1 MSRAGATVLFLR
13 GQKSLHFEKNIF
25 GHGISSRYDMD
36 MLYNCRKF
44 KKDGALMIRGRRQQ
58 KKIKYR
64 QRLPQ
69 VAVSC
74 YSGSDERCGDSCGWD
89 MIPSGKNV
97 RFRDSGREL
106 YAPDDCKAEAV
117 FGGGRDDTDFSVSRL
132 AVALSD
138 GMGKGEAA
146 ARESERAVNSVLPL
160 LKAGMDPE
168 MALQVLNLLWSMSN
182 RKEMF
187 PTMDLALLDPV
198 SRELVVYKTG
208 AAPTVIVRA
217 PRCRPGQQGLAG
229 PVAGSRMKKHLGL
242 VAIQRPAAE
251 QPGRTGA
258 CLKGAGKSAACRP
271 ELRGQAPACSI
282 PPEQFEIFTAPAA
295 PMGVTEYSEI
305 PSISTLVMPGDLI
318 IMMTDGVAD
327 SLRSSSGNT
336 EHEKTDSV
344 CSDTGRS
351 ASDAGTDRTEVSL
364 CDYPELDWLRRL
376 LNRIKSRNLQ
386 TICDLIIREA
396 ALNYG
401 NREKDDMTVVVI
413 RV

>member
-1 MSRAGATVLFLR
+1 
-13 GQKSLHFEKNIF
+13 
-25 GHGISSRYDMD
+25 
-36 MLYNCRKF
+36 
-44 KKDGALMIRGRRQQ
+44 MIKGRRQQ

-69 VAVSC
+69 VAASC

-97 RFRDSGREL
+97 RFHDSSRERITP
-106 YAPDDCKAEAV
+106 ADCKAKAV
-117 FGGGRDDTDFSVSRL
+117 FGGGRDDTDFSGGRL
-132 AVALSD
+132 AVVISD

-160 LKAGMDPE
+160 MKAGMDHE

-182 RKEMF
+182 RKELF
-187 PTMDLALLDPV
+187 PTMDLALLDPA
-198 SRELVVYKTG
+198 SRELVIYKIG

-217 PRCRPGQQGLAG
+217 PRCRPGQQGLTG
-229 PVAGSRMKKHLGL
+229 TVAGSRMKKHSGP

-258 CLKGAGKSAACRP
+258 SPPKSGRSWNRESGLPIAYDMTEAGRMF
-271 ELRGQAPACSI
+271 
-282 PPEQFEIFTAPAA
+282 PPERFEILTAPAV
-295 PMGVTEYSEI
+295 PLGVSEYSEI

-318 IMMTDGVAD
+318 VMMTDGVVD
-327 SLRSSSGNT
+327 SMRSSSGNT
-336 EHEKTDSV
+336 EHEKTTDSIRR
-344 CSDTGRS
+344 DTGRT
-351 ASDAGTDRTEVSL
+351 ASDANTDRTEVLL
-364 CDYPELDWLRRL
+364 CDYLELDWLRRL

-396 ALNYG
+396 ALNYCD
-401 NREKDDMTVVVI
+401 REKDDMTVVVI